1 MAYILTIK
9 TRRTTRN
16 KPVCYH
22 SDKRS
27 TKMIDLFTGISLGL
41 GAVNSVGFV
50 IDSVV
55 LKNHGDRIKSLE
67 GSEGTAA
74 AAYNAAKEAQIAAT
88 RANSQCE
95 WLYGELNK
103 QKLLPEKPKSNDE
116 LLGELLKIL
125 VNNQTQT
132 NQAAAPQ
139 NNTAVD
145 QTKLI
150 ADVVAAA
157 VNEAFKKQQ
166 GK

>member
-1 MAYILTIK
+1 
-9 TRRTTRN
+9 
-16 KPVCYH
+16 
-22 SDKRS
+22 
-27 TKMIDLFTGISLGL
+27 MIDLFTGISLGL

>member
-1 MAYILTIK
+1 
-9 TRRTTRN
+9 
-16 KPVCYH
+16 
-22 SDKRS
+22 
-27 TKMIDLFTGISLGL
+27 MIDLFTGISLGV
-41 GAVNSVGFV
+41 GVVDSVALV

-55 LKNHGDRIKSLE
+55 LKKHGDRIKSLE

-74 AAYNAAKEAQIAAT
+74 AAYNTAKEAQIAAT

-116 LLGELLKIL
+116 LLGELLKSL
-125 VNNQTQT
+125 VANQTQT

-139 NNTAVD
+139 NTTVD

-150 ADVVAAA
+150 SDAVAAA
-157 VNEAFKKQQ
+157 VAEAFKKQ

>member
-1 MAYILTIK
+1 
-9 TRRTTRN
+9 
-16 KPVCYH
+16 
-22 SDKRS
+22 
-27 TKMIDLFTGISLGL
+27 
-41 GAVNSVGFV
+41 
-50 IDSVV
+50 V
-55 LKNHGDRIKSLE
+55 LKKHGDRIKSLE

-74 AAYNAAKEAQIAAT
+74 AAYNTAKEAQIAAT

-116 LLGELLKIL
+116 LLGDLLKSL
-125 VNNQTQT
+125 VANQTQT
-132 NQAAAPQ
+132 NQQAAPQ
-139 NNTAVD
+139 NNPAND

-157 VNEAFKKQQ
+157 VNEAFKKHQ

>member
-1 MAYILTIK
+1 
-9 TRRTTRN
+9 
-16 KPVCYH
+16 
-22 SDKRS
+22 
-27 TKMIDLFTGISLGL
+27 MIDLFTGISLGL
-41 GAVNSVGFV
+41 GAVNSVGLV

-103 QKLLPEKPKSNDE
+103 QQLLPEKPKSNDE
-116 LLGELLKIL
+116 LLGELLKSL

>member
-1 MAYILTIK
+1 
-9 TRRTTRN
+9 
-16 KPVCYH
+16 
-22 SDKRS
+22 
-27 TKMIDLFTGISLGL
+27 MIDLFTGISLGV
-41 GAVNSVGFV
+41 GAVNSVGLV

-55 LKNHGDRIKSLE
+55 LKKHGDRIKSLE

-74 AAYNAAKEAQIAAT
+74 AAYNTAKEAQIAAT

-116 LLGELLKIL
+116 LLGELLKSL
-125 VNNQTQT
+125 VANQTQT
-132 NQAAAPQ
+132 QTAPQ
-139 NNTAVD
+139 NNTANVD

-150 ADVVAAA
+150 SDVVAAA
-157 VNEAFKKQQ
+157 VAEAFKKQ

>member
-1 MAYILTIK
+1 
-9 TRRTTRN
+9 
-16 KPVCYH
+16 
-22 SDKRS
+22 
-27 TKMIDLFTGISLGL
+27 MIDLFTGISLGV
-41 GAVNSVGFV
+41 GAVNSVGLV

-116 LLGELLKIL
+116 LLGELLKSL

>member
-1 MAYILTIK
+1 
-9 TRRTTRN
+9 
-16 KPVCYH
+16 
-22 SDKRS
+22 
-27 TKMIDLFTGISLGL
+27 MIDLFTGISLGL

-74 AAYNAAKEAQIAAT
+74 AAYNTAKEAQIAAS

-116 LLGELLKIL
+116 LLGELLKSL

-139 NNTAVD
+139 NNTATVD

-157 VNEAFKKQQ
+157 VNEAFKKQ

>member
-1 MAYILTIK
+1 
-9 TRRTTRN
+9 
-16 KPVCYH
+16 
-22 SDKRS
+22 
-27 TKMIDLFTGISLGL
+27 MIDLFTGISLGL

-116 LLGELLKIL
+116 LLGELLKSL

-150 ADVVAAA
+150 ADAVAAA
-157 VNEAFKKQQ
+157 VAEAFKKQ

>member
-1 MAYILTIK
+1 
-9 TRRTTRN
+9 
-16 KPVCYH
+16 
-22 SDKRS
+22 
-27 TKMIDLFTGISLGL
+27 MIDLFTGISLGL

-55 LKNHGDRIKSLE
+55 LKKHGDRIKSLE

-116 LLGELLKIL
+116 LLGELLKSL
-125 VNNQTQT
+125 VANQTQT
-132 NQAAAPQ
+132 NQTASAPQ

>member
-1 MAYILTIK
+1 
-9 TRRTTRN
+9 
-16 KPVCYH
+16 
-22 SDKRS
+22 
-27 TKMIDLFTGISLGL
+27 MIDLFTGISLGV
-41 GAVNSVGFV
+41 GAVNSVGLV

-55 LKNHGDRIKSLE
+55 LKKHGDRIKSLE

-74 AAYNAAKEAQIAAT
+74 AAFNTAKEAQLAAT

-116 LLGELLKIL
+116 LLGELLKSL
-125 VNNQTQT
+125 VANQTQT
-132 NQAAAPQ
+132 NQASAPQ
-139 NNTAVD
+139 NTAAVD

-150 ADVVAAA
+150 SDAVAAA
-157 VNEAFKKQQ
+157 VAEAFKKQ

>member
-1 MAYILTIK
+1 ML
-9 TRRTTRN
+9 
-16 KPVCYH
+16 
-22 SDKRS
+22 
-27 TKMIDLFTGISLGL
+27 DLFTGISLGV
-41 GAVNSVGFV
+41 GAVNSVGLV

-55 LKNHGDRIKSLE
+55 LKKHGDRIKSLE

-74 AAYNAAKEAQIAAT
+74 AAYNTAKEAQISAT

-116 LLGELLKIL
+116 LLGELLKSL
-125 VNNQTQT
+125 VANQTQIT
-132 NQAAAPQ
+132 QTTSQ
-139 NNTAVD
+139 NSTATVD

-157 VNEAFKKQQ
+157 VNEAFKKQ

>member
-27 TKMIDLFTGISLGL
+27 TKMIDLFTGISLGV
-41 GAVNSVGFV
+41 GAVNSVGLV

-55 LKNHGDRIKSLE
+55 LKKHGDRIKSLE

-116 LLGELLKIL
+116 LLGELLKSL

-157 VNEAFKKQQ
+157 VNEAFKKQ

>member
-1 MAYILTIK
+1 
-9 TRRTTRN
+9 
-16 KPVCYH
+16 
-22 SDKRS
+22 
-27 TKMIDLFTGISLGL
+27 MIDLFTGISLGV
-41 GAVNSVGFV
+41 GAVNSVGLV

-55 LKNHGDRIKSLE
+55 LKKHGDRIKSLE

-74 AAYNAAKEAQIAAT
+74 AAYNTAKEAQMSAT

-116 LLGELLKIL
+116 LLGELLKSL
-125 VNNQTQT
+125 VANQTQT
-132 NQAAAPQ
+132 TQTTAQ
-139 NNTAVD
+139 NSTANVD

-157 VNEAFKKQQ
+157 VNEAFKKQ

>member
-1 MAYILTIK
+1 ML
-9 TRRTTRN
+9 
-16 KPVCYH
+16 
-22 SDKRS
+22 
-27 TKMIDLFTGISLGL
+27 DLFTGISLGV
-41 GAVNSVGFV
+41 GAVNSVGLV

-55 LKNHGDRIKSLE
+55 LKKHGDRIKSLE

-74 AAYNAAKEAQIAAT
+74 AAYNTAKEAQISAT

-116 LLGELLKIL
+116 LLGELLKSL
-125 VNNQTQT
+125 VANQTQT
-132 NQAAAPQ
+132 TQTTSQ
-139 NNTAVD
+139 NSTATVD

-157 VNEAFKKQQ
+157 VNEAFKKQ

>member
-116 LLGELLKIL
+116 LLGELLKSL

-150 ADVVAAA
+150 ADAVAAA
-157 VNEAFKKQQ
+157 VAEAFKKQ

>member
-1 MAYILTIK
+1 
-9 TRRTTRN
+9 
-16 KPVCYH
+16 
-22 SDKRS
+22 
-27 TKMIDLFTGISLGL
+27 MIDLFTGISLGV
-41 GAVNSVGFV
+41 GAVNSVGLV

-55 LKNHGDRIKSLE
+55 LKKHGDRIKSLE

-74 AAYNAAKEAQIAAT
+74 AAFNTAKEAQIAAS

-116 LLGELLKIL
+116 LLGDLLKSL
-125 VNNQTQT
+125 VANQTQT
-132 NQAAAPQ
+132 NQAAPAPQ
-139 NNTAVD
+139 NNPATVD

-150 ADVVAAA
+150 SDVVAAA
-157 VNEAFKKQQ
+157 VAEAFKKQ

>member
-1 MAYILTIK
+1 
-9 TRRTTRN
+9 
-16 KPVCYH
+16 
-22 SDKRS
+22 
-27 TKMIDLFTGISLGL
+27 MIDLFTGISLGL

-67 GSEGTAA
+67 GNEGTAA

-116 LLGELLKIL
+116 LLGELLKSL

-157 VNEAFKKQQ
+157 VNEAFKKQ

>member
-1 MAYILTIK
+1 
-9 TRRTTRN
+9 
-16 KPVCYH
+16 
-22 SDKRS
+22 
-27 TKMIDLFTGISLGL
+27 MIDLFTGISLGV
-41 GAVNSVGFV
+41 GAVNSVGLV

-116 LLGELLKIL
+116 LLGELLKSL

-150 ADVVAAA
+150 ADAVAAA
-157 VNEAFKKQQ
+157 VAEAFKKQQ

>member
-1 MAYILTIK
+1 
-9 TRRTTRN
+9 
-16 KPVCYH
+16 
-22 SDKRS
+22 
-27 TKMIDLFTGISLGL
+27 MIDLFTGISLGL
-41 GAVNSVGFV
+41 GTVNSVGFV

-116 LLGELLKIL
+116 LLGELLKSL

-157 VNEAFKKQQ
+157 VNEAFKKQ

>member
-1 MAYILTIK
+1 
-9 TRRTTRN
+9 
-16 KPVCYH
+16 
-22 SDKRS
+22 
-27 TKMIDLFTGISLGL
+27 MIDLFTGISLGL

-116 LLGELLKIL
+116 LLGELLKSL

>member
-1 MAYILTIK
+1 
-9 TRRTTRN
+9 
-16 KPVCYH
+16 
-22 SDKRS
+22 
-27 TKMIDLFTGISLGL
+27 MIDLFTGISLGV
-41 GAVNSVGFV
+41 GAVNSVGLV

-55 LKNHGDRIKSLE
+55 LKKHGDRIKSLE

-74 AAYNAAKEAQIAAT
+74 AAYNTAKEAQIAAA

-103 QKLLPEKPKSNDE
+103 QQLLPERPKSNDE
-116 LLGELLKIL
+116 LLGELLKSL

-139 NNTAVD
+139 NTAAVD
-145 QTKLI
+145 QSKLI
-150 ADVVAAA
+150 SDVVAAA
-157 VNEAFKKQQ
+157 VAEAFKKQQ

>member
-1 MAYILTIK
+1 
-9 TRRTTRN
+9 
-16 KPVCYH
+16 
-22 SDKRS
+22 
-27 TKMIDLFTGISLGL
+27 MIDIFTGISLGV
-41 GAVNSVGFV
+41 GAVNSVGLV

-55 LKNHGDRIKSLE
+55 LKKHGDRIKSLE

-74 AAYNAAKEAQIAAT
+74 AAYNTAKEAQLSAT

-116 LLGELLKIL
+116 LLGELLKSL
-125 VNNQTQT
+125 VANQTQT
-132 NQAAAPQ
+132 TQTTAQ
-139 NNTAVD
+139 NSTANVD

-157 VNEAFKKQQ
+157 VNEAFKKQ

>member
-1 MAYILTIK
+1 
-9 TRRTTRN
+9 
-16 KPVCYH
+16 
-22 SDKRS
+22 
-27 TKMIDLFTGISLGL
+27 MIDLFTGISLGL

-116 LLGELLKIL
+116 LLGELLKSL

-139 NNTAVD
+139 NNPAVD

-157 VNEAFKKQQ
+157 VNEAFKKQ